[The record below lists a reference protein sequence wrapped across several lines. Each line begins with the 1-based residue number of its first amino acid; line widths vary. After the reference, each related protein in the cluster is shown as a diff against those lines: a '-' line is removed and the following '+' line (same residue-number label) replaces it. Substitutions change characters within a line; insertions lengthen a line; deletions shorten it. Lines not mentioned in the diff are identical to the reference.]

1 MAGCVVD
8 VSLTRFVT
16 GGVRMR
22 AGWDVWVGCG
32 VGAGSGVECGGGGG
46 GMVWVGRVV
55 GLGVWCGLRK
65 GLIKLYFACFEAGGE
80 RVERGWGEVGK
91 GVNQALPC
99 MLSG

>member
-1 MAGCVVD
+1 
-8 VSLTRFVT
+8 
-16 GGVRMR
+16 
-22 AGWDVWVGCG
+22 
-32 VGAGSGVECGGGGG
+32 
-46 GMVWVGRVV
+46 MVWVGRVV